1 MIVTALVAALLFAF
15 MLALALGRTRADV
28 RRLTRRIASG
38 DPRALASLDV
48 DSFGDLDELA
58 GGVYRMRSDLSRAL
72 AAAERQ
78 NALLQQI
85 MNGLGEGAVA
95 IDRMRRIVL
104 ANRRFAELFA
114 LQGDLVGRP
123 IGETV
128 RNSALFSAFDRALA
142 YSASTEHFTAAGR
155 KIEMRAFPLPSHEI
169 AAVALFIDVTQLANL
184 EDVRREFIA
193 DFSHEVRTPLAGL
206 KSAVESFE
214 LGAGE
219 LTQEEEQHL
228 RRIVA
233 RQLARLERLVDD
245 LSELSRIESGDLIL
259 ELQDVEVRQL
269 LQDLCDDFAE
279 RAAKRT
285 LRLVVRGEP
294 VKVRGDAL
302 RLQQVFSNLL
312 DNAIKYGGH
321 DTTVDL
327 DIETTYDAAIIKIAD
342 HGEGIAAEERER
354 IFYRLYRV
362 DKSRSQEVAGTGLGL
377 AIAKHLVLLHN
388 GTIDVE
394 SERGKGTTFAVRL
407 PRLSG

>member
-1 MIVTALVAALLFAF
+1 VVITALVAAVLVAL
-15 MLALALGRTRADV
+15 MLVITLGRRTADV
-28 RRLTRRIASG
+28 RRLTRRVTSS
-38 DPRALASLDV
+38 DPKALASLDV

-58 GGVYRMRSDLSRAL
+58 GGVYRLRSDLARAL
-72 AAAERQ
+72 AGAERQ
-78 NALLQQI
+78 NALLHQI

-95 IDRMRRIVL
+95 IDRSRRIVL

-123 IGETV
+123 IGEVV

-142 YSASTEHFTAAGR
+142 YSPSTEHFKAAGR

-169 AAVALFIDVTQLANL
+169 AAVALFIDVTHLAHL
-184 EDVRREFIA
+184 EDIRREFIA

-214 LGAGE
+214 LGAGA
-219 LTQEEEQHL
+219 LTPEEEQHL
-228 RRIVA
+228 RRIVS

-245 LSELSRIESGDLIL
+245 LSELSRIESGDLHL
-259 ELQDVEVRQL
+259 ELEDVDVRQL
-269 LQDLCDDFAE
+269 LDDLCDDFAE
-279 RAAKRT
+279 RSAKKG
-285 LRLVVRGEP
+285 LRIVIRGAS
-294 VKVRGDAL
+294 VTVRGDAL

-321 DTTVDL
+321 DTTIDL
-327 DIETTYDAAIIKIAD
+327 EVEPTHDAAIVRIAD
-342 HGEGIAAEERER
+342 HGEGIAAEDRER

-377 AIAKHLVLLHN
+377 AIAKHLVLLHH
-388 GTIDVE
+388 GAIDVE

-407 PRLSG
+407 PR

>member
-1 MIVTALVAALLFAF
+1 
-15 MLALALGRTRADV
+15 MLAVALGRSRADA

-38 DPRALASLDV
+38 DPKALASLDV
-48 DSFGDLDELA
+48 DSFGELDELA
-58 GGVYRMRSDLSRAL
+58 GSVYRMRSDLTRAL
-72 AAAERQ
+72 AGAERQ

-95 IDRMRRIVL
+95 IDRVRRIVL

-123 IGETV
+123 IGEVV
-128 RNSALFSAFDRALA
+128 RNSALFSAFDRALD
-142 YSASTEHFTAAGR
+142 YSASTEHFKAAGR

-184 EDVRREFIA
+184 EDMRRAFIA

-219 LTQEEEQHL
+219 LKPEEEQHL

-245 LSELSRIESGDLIL
+245 LSELSRIESGDLHL
-259 ELQDVEVRQL
+259 ELQDVDVRQL
-269 LQDLCDDFAE
+269 LEDLCDDFSE
-279 RAAKRT
+279 RAAKNG
-285 LRLVVRGEP
+285 LRLVIRGEP
-294 VKVRGDAL
+294 ATVRGDAL
-302 RLQQVFSNLL
+302 RLQQVFANLL

-321 DTTVDL
+321 DTTVDVEV
-327 DIETTYDAAIIKIAD
+327 ETTHDAAIVRIAD
-342 HGEGIAAEERER
+342 HGEGIAAEEQER
-354 IFYRLYRV
+354 IFYRLYRI

-377 AIAKHLVLLHN
+377 AIAKHLVLLHH
-388 GTIDVE
+388 GTIDIE

-407 PRLSG
+407 PRR